1 MTSDPE
7 TGTYAALFDASP
19 TTTKLVTTKLVT
31 LSNLSRVGARPPL
44 GQYVRLL
51 WERRH
56 FLWADARAKVTSGT
70 RQSLLGKLWLVLR
83 PLINGL
89 VYFLI
94 FGMLMKN
101 ARGIDN
107 FIGYLLIGVFLF
119 QFTTQSI
126 NGGARSVQSG
136 KNLIRAFTFPRAALP
151 ISVVLR
157 NVLNLGPTLLTLAAL
172 IYFVP
177 PAEEYTW
184 RIALVPGA
192 LALQIVFVA
201 GLSLLVARWAAALP
215 DITNLIGMA
224 MRVWL
229 YASAVFFSFERF
241 VTDPALLV
249 WLEANPMFIVLDIV
263 RDCVLYATTPDP
275 MRWVWLGAWAV
286 GTAFI
291 GFVTF
296 WQAEESYGR

>member
-1 MTSDPE
+1 MSSGPE
-7 TGTYAALFDASP
+7 TGSYSALFDASP
-19 TTTKLVTTKLVT
+19 TTTKLVTLG
-31 LSNLSRVGARPPL
+31 NLSRVGARPPL

-51 WERRH
+51 WARRH
-56 FLWADARAKVTSGT
+56 FLWADARAKVASGT
-70 RQSLLGKLWLVLR
+70 RQSLLGKAWLVLN
-83 PLINGL
+83 PLIDGAVYYLVFGL
-89 VYFLI
+89 LMNNERGVHNFL
-94 FGMLMKN
+94 
-101 ARGIDN
+101 
-107 FIGYLLIGVFLF
+107 GYLLIGVFLF

-126 NGGARSVQSG
+126 NGGARSVQAG

-157 NVLNLGPTLLTLAAL
+157 NLLSLGPTLVTLAAL
-172 IYFVP
+172 IYFLP

-184 RIALVPGA
+184 RIALVAAA
-192 LALQIVFVA
+192 LALQVVFTTGV
-201 GLSLLVARWAAALP
+201 SLLVARWAAALP

-229 YASAVFFSFERF
+229 YASAVFFSFD
-241 VTDPALLV
+241 TLLADDPQLQV

-286 GTAFI
+286 GMLLI

-296 WQAEESYGR
+296 WRAEESYGR

>member
-1 MTSDPE
+1 MSAGPE
-7 TGTYAALFDASP
+7 TGSYAALFDASP
-19 TTTKLVTTKLVT
+19 TTTKLVTLG
-31 LSNLSRVGARPPL
+31 NLSRVGARPPL
-44 GQYVRLL
+44 GQYIRLL
-51 WERRH
+51 WARRH
-56 FLWADARAKVTSGT
+56 FLWADARAKVASGT
-70 RQSLLGKLWLVLR
+70 RQSLLGKAWLVLN
-83 PLINGL
+83 PLIDGA
-89 VYFLI
+89 VYFLV
-94 FGMLMKN
+94 FGLLMQN
-101 ARGIDN
+101 AKGIDN

-126 NGGARSVQSG
+126 NGGARSVQTG

-157 NVLNLGPTLLTLAAL
+157 NLLNLGPTLVTLAAL
-172 IYFVP
+172 IYFTS

-184 RIALVPGA
+184 RIALVPAA
-192 LALQIVFVA
+192 LALQIMFTT

-229 YASAVFFSFERF
+229 YASAVFFSF
-241 VTDPALLV
+241 DALLADAPELQR

-275 MRWVWLGAWAV
+275 IRWVWLGGWAV
-286 GTAFI
+286 GTLLV

>member
-1 MTSDPE
+1 MSSGPE
-7 TGTYAALFDASP
+7 TSSYQALFDASP
-19 TTTKLVTTKLVT
+19 TTTKLVTLG
-31 LSNLSRVGARPPL
+31 NLSRVGARPSLRQYL
-44 GQYVRLL
+44 GLL
-51 WERRH
+51 WARRH

-70 RQSLLGKLWLVLR
+70 RQSLLGNAWMVLN
-83 PLINGL
+83 PLLNGL
-89 VYFLI
+89 AYYLI
-94 FGMLMKN
+94 FGLLMRN
-101 ARGIDN
+101 ARGIEN

-119 QFTTQSI
+119 QFTTSSI

-157 NVLNLGPTLLTLAAL
+157 NVLNLGPTLVTLAAL

-184 RIALVPGA
+184 RIGLVAAA
-192 LALQIVFVA
+192 LALQVLFTT

-215 DITNLIGMA
+215 DITNIIGMV
-224 MRVWL
+224 MRIWL
-229 YASAVFFSFERF
+229 YGSAVFFSFDR
-241 VTDPALLV
+241 LLVDNPDLKV

-275 MRWVWLGAWAV
+275 MRWVWLGGWAV
-286 GTAFI
+286 GTLVI
-291 GFVTF
+291 GFVSF

>member
-1 MTSDPE
+1 MSGPE
-7 TGTYAALFDASP
+7 TGAYSALFDASP
-19 TTTKLVTTKLVT
+19 TTTKLVTLG
-31 LSNLSRVGARPPL
+31 NLSRVGARPPL
-44 GQYVRLL
+44 GRYIGLL

-56 FLWADARAKVTSGT
+56 FLWADARAKVASGT
-70 RQSLLGKLWLVLR
+70 RQSLLGKAWLVLN
-83 PLINGL
+83 PLVDGT
-89 VYFLI
+89 VYFLV
-94 FGMLMKN
+94 FGLLMKN
-101 ARGIDN
+101 ARDIDN

-126 NGGARSVQSG
+126 TGAARSVQSG

-151 ISVVLR
+151 IAEVLR
-157 NVLNLGPTLLTLAAL
+157 NLLNLGPVLVTLGAL
-172 IYFVP
+172 IYFTN

-184 RIALVPGA
+184 RLALVPGA
-192 LALQIVFVA
+192 LALQVMFTT

-215 DITNLIGMA
+215 DILNLVRMTTRI
-224 MRVWL
+224 WL
-229 YASAVFFSFERF
+229 YASAVFFSFENL
-241 VTDPALLV
+241 VDNPELLV

-286 GTAFI
+286 GALLI

>member
-1 MTSDPE
+1 MSAGPE
-7 TGTYAALFDASP
+7 TGSYAALFDASP
-19 TTTKLVTTKLVT
+19 TTTKLVTLG
-31 LSNLSRVGARPPL
+31 NLSRVGARPPL

-56 FLWADARAKVTSGT
+56 FLWADARAKVASGT
-70 RQSLLGKLWLVLR
+70 RQSLLGKAWLVLN
-83 PLINGL
+83 PLIDGAVYYLVFGL
-89 VYFLI
+89 
-94 FGMLMKN
+94 LMKN
-101 ARGIDN
+101 ERGIEN
-107 FIGYLLIGVFLF
+107 FLGYLLIGVFLF

-126 NGGARSVQSG
+126 NGGARSVQTG

-157 NVLNLGPTLLTLAAL
+157 NLLNLGPTLITLAVL
-172 IYFVP
+172 IYFMP

-184 RIALVPGA
+184 RLALVAGA
-192 LALQIVFVA
+192 LALQVMFTTGI
-201 GLSLLVARWAAALP
+201 SLLVARWAAALP

-229 YASAVFFSFERF
+229 YASAVFFSFDR
-241 VTDPALLV
+241 LLGDESELRV

-275 MRWVWLGAWAV
+275 MRWVVLGGWAV
-286 GTAFI
+286 GTLVI
-291 GFVTF
+291 GFVVF
-296 WQAEESYGR
+296 WRAEESYGR

>member
-1 MTSDPE
+1 MSAGPE

-19 TTTKLVTTKLVT
+19 TTTKLVTLG
-31 LSNLSRVGARPPL
+31 NLSRVGARPPL
-44 GQYVRLL
+44 GQYIRLL
-51 WERRH
+51 WARRH
-56 FLWADARAKVTSGT
+56 FLWADARAKVASGT
-70 RQSLLGKLWLVLR
+70 RQSLLGKAWLVLH
-83 PLINGL
+83 PLIDGA
-89 VYFLI
+89 VYFLV
-94 FGMLMKN
+94 FGLLMKN
-101 ARGIDN
+101 AGGIEN
-107 FIGYLLIGVFLF
+107 FVGYLLIGVFLF

-126 NGGARSVQSG
+126 NGGARSVQTG

-157 NVLNLGPTLLTLAAL
+157 NLLNLGPTLVTLAAL
-172 IYFVP
+172 IYFMP

-184 RIALVPGA
+184 RIALVAGA
-192 LALQIVFVA
+192 LALQVMFTT

-215 DITNLIGMA
+215 DITNLIGMT

-229 YASAVFFSFERF
+229 YASAVFFSFENL
-241 VTDPALLV
+241 VDDPDLLV

-286 GTAFI
+286 GTLLVGFI
-291 GFVTF
+291 TF
-296 WQAEESYGR
+296 WSAEESYGR

>member
-1 MTSDPE
+1 MSGPE
-7 TGTYAALFDASP
+7 TGSYSALFDASP
-19 TTTKLVTTKLVT
+19 TTTKLVTLG
-31 LSNLSRVGARPPL
+31 NLSRVGARPPL

-51 WERRH
+51 WARRH

-70 RQSLLGKLWLVLR
+70 RQSLLGNAWMVLN
-83 PLINGL
+83 PLLNGL
-89 VYFLI
+89 AYYLI
-94 FGMLMKN
+94 FGLLMKSS
-101 ARGIDN
+101 RGIDN

-157 NVLNLGPTLLTLAAL
+157 NVLNLGPTLVTLAAL

-184 RIALVPGA
+184 RIALVAAA
-192 LALQIVFVA
+192 LALQVMFTT

-215 DITNLIGMA
+215 DITNLIGMV
-224 MRVWL
+224 MRIWL
-229 YASAVFFSFERF
+229 YGSAVFFSF
-241 VTDPALLV
+241 DHLLADKPDLKI

-275 MRWVWLGAWAV
+275 MRWVWLGGWAV
-286 GTAFI
+286 GTLLI

-296 WQAEESYGR
+296 WRAEETYGR

>member
-1 MTSDPE
+1 MSAGPE
-7 TGTYAALFDASP
+7 TGSYAALFDMSP
-19 TTTKLVTTKLVT
+19 TTTKLVTLG
-31 LSNLSRVGARPPL
+31 NLSRVGARPPL

-51 WERRH
+51 WARRH
-56 FLWADARAKVTSGT
+56 FLWADARAKVASGT
-70 RQSLLGKLWLVLR
+70 RQSLLGKAWLVLN
-83 PLINGL
+83 PLVDGA
-89 VYFLI
+89 VYFLV
-94 FGMLMKN
+94 FGVLMKGG
-101 ARGIDN
+101 RGIDN

-119 QFTTQSI
+119 QFTTQSV

-157 NVLNLGPTLLTLAAL
+157 NLLNLGPTLVTLAAL
-172 IYFVP
+172 IYFIP

-184 RIALVPGA
+184 RIALVAGA
-192 LALQIVFVA
+192 LALQVMFTT

-215 DITNLIGMA
+215 DITNLIGMV

-229 YASAVFFSFERF
+229 YASAVFFSFDTL
-241 VTDPALLV
+241 VKDPDLRM
-249 WLEANPMFIVLDIV
+249 WLEVNPMFIVLDIV

-275 MRWVWLGAWAV
+275 MRWVWLGGWAV
-286 GTAFI
+286 GMLLI

-296 WQAEESYGR
+296 WRAEESYGR